1 MMKNEEKKLN
11 IYKIMRVLHRDI
23 GFLTIGLTLVY
34 VLSGVLLI
42 YRNTDFMK
50 MEKTEEKQLAASLS
64 GSEVAQQLRIRN
76 FKVEREEG
84 AVIYFK
90 EGHYNGDTGM
100 PVITRKVYIPP
111 FDKLVNLHKVTG
123 AHSLS
128 VLSLIYGCMLF
139 FLAFSSLFMF
149 RFGSRKSKRGIVMII
164 ISIVLTVVIVAFV

>member
-50 MEKTEEKQLAASLS
+50 MEKTEGENSLAASLS

-76 FKVEREEG
+76 FKVESG
-84 AVIYFK
+84 
-90 EGHYNGDTGM
+90 
-100 PVITRKVYIPP
+100 
-111 FDKLVNLHKVTG
+111 
-123 AHSLS
+123 
-128 VLSLIYGCMLF
+128 
-139 FLAFSSLFMF
+139 
-149 RFGSRKSKRGIVMII
+149 KRGRS
-164 ISIVLTVVIVAFV
+164 SIFKGGVPV

>member
-1 MMKNEEKKLN
+1 MKNEEKKLN

-100 PVITRKVYIPP
+100 SVITRKVYIPP
-111 FDKLVNLHKVTG
+111 FD
-123 AHSLS
+123 
-128 VLSLIYGCMLF
+128 
-139 FLAFSSLFMF
+139 
-149 RFGSRKSKRGIVMII
+149 
-164 ISIVLTVVIVAFV
+164 